1 MEVFKKTKLGKLELK
16 NKIVMAPLTR
26 SRAINN
32 IPNEI
37 MKTYYS
43 QRSGAGLI
51 ITEGTSPS
59 VNGLGYPRIPGAFTN
74 EQINGWKSVF
84 EGVHENNSKIFVQL
98 MHTGRVTAKLNLPK
112 GGEVLAPSA
121 VFLEGEIYSDEGMKP
136 HDMPKEMTLEDI
148 ETAQNEFITSSKK
161 LIEAGADGI
170 ELHSANGY
178 LLNQFLNPK
187 TNIRTDS
194 YGGHFK
200 NRARF
205 VLETAKKVCAAVGGD
220 RVGIR
225 FSPYSVF
232 NDLQGDYEDLEAMFI
247 YLATE
252 LAKLNIAY
260 IHIVDQRVAF
270 DAPEFATNIKKTI
283 KDTFK
288 GSVIVGGNVHKTTQA
303 EALLKEGYDLVYV
316 GRPFIANP
324 NLVEKLK
331 NNEDLTQLDPDKL
344 YSPGPEGYID
354 YV

>member
-1 MEVFKKTKLGKLELK
+1 MKVFEKTKLGKLELK
-16 NKIVMAPLTR
+16 NKIVMAPMTR

-32 IPNEI
+32 IPNDI

-59 VNGLGYPRIPGAFTN
+59 INGSGYPRIPGAFN
-74 EQINGWKSVF
+74 NAQIKGWKAVF
-84 EGVHENNSKIFVQL
+84 EGIHENNSKVFVQL
-98 MHTGRVTAKLNLPK
+98 MHTGRVTAQINLPE
-112 GGEVLAPSA
+112 GGKVLAPSA

-136 HDMPKEMTLEDI
+136 HSIPKEMTLEEI
-148 ETAQNEFITSSKK
+148 EIAQNEFVEASKQ
-161 LIEAGADGI
+161 LVEAGADGI

-187 TNIRTDS
+187 TNLRTDN
-194 YGGHFK
+194 YGGDFK

-205 VLETAKKVCAAVGGD
+205 VLETAKKAAEAIGGD
-220 RVGIR
+220 KIGIR

-232 NDLQGDYEDLEAMFI
+232 NDLQGDYEDVVPMFT
-247 YLATE
+247 YLAAE

-270 DAPEFATNIKKTI
+270 DAPEFTTDIKKTI
-283 KDTFK
+283 KETF
-288 GSVIVGGNVHKTTQA
+288 GGTIIVGGDVHKAAQA
-303 EALLKEGYDLVYV
+303 DALLEQGYDLVYI

-331 NNEDLTQLDPDKL
+331 TNEPLAQPDSEKI
-344 YSPGPEGYID
+344 YTAGAAGYID